1 MAKPPKLVKIHPD
14 YVYTMIHNKRENKQY
29 SNCFIESRNNGMI
42 KKKFPTSWQA
52 GLLAAG
58 VLGHGLG
65 SLRHSVLGQLSRQK
79 EPDGSLD
86 LPGGDGGP
94 LVVVGQ
100 AAGLGSNPLEQV
112 IDE

>member
-1 MAKPPKLVKIHPD
+1 MAVIHT
-14 YVYTMIHNKRENKQY
+14 V
-29 SNCFIESRNNGMI
+29 SCFIHLICVEVE
-42 KKKFPTSWQA
+42 
-52 GLLAAG
+52 LLAAG

-65 SLRHSVLGQLSRQK
+65 SLRHSMLGQLTGEE
-79 EPDGSLD
+79 EPHGGLD

-94 LVVVGQ
+94 LVVVGE

>member
-1 MAKPPKLVKIHPD
+1 MAAIHKVVP
-14 YVYTMIHNKRENKQY
+14 YISSTLEK
-29 SNCFIESRNNGMI
+29 
-42 KKKFPTSWQA
+42 
-52 GLLAAG
+52 LLAAG

-65 SLRHSVLGQLSRQK
+65 SLRDSVLGQLTRK
-79 EPDGSLD
+79 EEPHGSLD

-100 AAGLGSNPLEQV
+100 AAGFGSNPLEEI